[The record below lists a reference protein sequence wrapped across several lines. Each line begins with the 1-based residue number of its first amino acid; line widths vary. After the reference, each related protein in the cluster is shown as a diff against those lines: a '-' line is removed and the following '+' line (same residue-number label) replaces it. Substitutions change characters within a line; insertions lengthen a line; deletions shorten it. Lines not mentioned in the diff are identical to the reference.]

1 MIDKIIVKT
10 YFMEDGN
17 IVQKDG
23 GAVQVKAAIDKDYA
37 VVDQLFDICKKE
49 TKQRMKSYINN
60 EN

>member
-1 MIDKIIVKT
+1 
-10 YFMEDGN
+10 MEDGN